1 MSDMNKDNFAT
12 ISDRVMYQIR
22 HDILCGEFE
31 AGQKLILSE
40 LKERYQVG
48 GTPLREA
55 MVQLSWQ
62 KYVTMKPQKGFWVAK
77 VSLDELRGI
86 LKTRLALGHVALQDA
101 IKKGDEAWEL
111 QILTAFHKLN
121 RLNPESA
128 LFDYDE
134 WEWRHKE
141 FHLSLIS
148 CEGSEFIRDMI
159 SHIYDQQERYR
170 HFLLNARLS
179 PEKQY
184 HDNGEHEALMK
195 AVLARN
201 AELACQLLQEH
212 SERLYSLLEAAPS
225 LKALLHLPNDKT
237 LW

>member
-1 MSDMNKDNFAT
+1 MVGMTKDNFAT
-12 ISDRVMYQIR
+12 ISDRVMCQIR

-31 AGQKLILSE
+31 AGQKLVLSE

-62 KYVTMKPQKGFWVAK
+62 KYVKMEPQKGFWVAD
-77 VSLDELRGI
+77 VSLDELCGI
-86 LKTRLALGHVALQDA
+86 LKARLALGHVALKDA

-111 QILTAFHKLN
+111 QVLTAFHKLN
-121 RLNPESA
+121 RLDLESA

-134 WEWRHKE
+134 WELRHKE
-141 FHLSLIS
+141 FHLSLVA
-148 CEGSEFIRDMI
+148 CEGSEFILDMI
-159 SHIYDQQERYR
+159 SNVYDQQERYR
-170 HFLLNARLS
+170 HFLLNANLS

-195 AVLARN
+195 AVLSRN
-201 AELACQLLQEH
+201 VELSCQLLKEH
-212 SERLYSLLEAAPS
+212 GERLYQILEKAPS
-225 LKALLHLPNDKT
+225 LKALLN
-237 LW
+237 

>member
-1 MSDMNKDNFAT
+1 
-12 ISDRVMYQIR
+12 MYQIR

-195 AVLARN
+195 AVLADRK
-201 AELACQLLQEH
+201 
-212 SERLYSLLEAAPS
+212 SVV
-225 LKALLHLPNDKT
+225 
-237 LW
+237 

>member
-1 MSDMNKDNFAT
+1 MVGMTKDNFAT
-12 ISDRVMYQIR
+12 ISDRVMCQIR

-55 MVQLSWQ
+55 MVQLTWQ
-62 KYVTMKPQKGFWVAK
+62 KYVKMEPQKGFWVAD

-86 LKTRLALGHVALQDA
+86 LKARLALGHVALKDA

-111 QILTAFHKLN
+111 QVLTAFHKLN
-121 RLNPESA
+121 RLDPESV

-134 WEWRHKE
+134 WELRHKE
-141 FHLSLIS
+141 FHLSLVA
-148 CEGSEFIRDMI
+148 CEGSEFILDMI
-159 SHIYDQQERYR
+159 SNVYDQQERYR
-170 HFLLNARLS
+170 HFLLSANLS

-195 AVLARN
+195 AVLSRN
-201 AELACQLLQEH
+201 VELSCQLLKEH
-212 SERLYSLLEAAPS
+212 SERLYQILEKAPS
-225 LKALLHLPNDKT
+225 LKALLN
-237 LW
+237 

>member
-1 MSDMNKDNFAT
+1 MTKDNFAT
-12 ISDRVMYQIR
+12 ISDRVMCQIR

-62 KYVTMKPQKGFWVAK
+62 KYVKMEPQKGFWVAD

-86 LKTRLALGHVALQDA
+86 LKARLALGHVALKDA

-111 QILTAFHKLN
+111 QVLTAFHKLN
-121 RLNPESA
+121 RLDPESA

-134 WEWRHKE
+134 WELRHKE
-141 FHLSLIS
+141 FHLSLVA
-148 CEGSEFIRDMI
+148 CEGSEFILDMI
-159 SHIYDQQERYR
+159 SNVYDQQERYR
-170 HFLLNARLS
+170 HFLLNANLS

-195 AVLARN
+195 AVLSRN
-201 AELACQLLQEH
+201 VELSCQLLKEH
-212 SERLYSLLEAAPS
+212 GERLYQILEKAPS
-225 LKALLHLPNDKT
+225 LKALLN
-237 LW
+237 

>member
-1 MSDMNKDNFAT
+1 MC
-12 ISDRVMYQIR
+12 QIR

-62 KYVTMKPQKGFWVAK
+62 KYVKMEPQKGFWVAD

-86 LKTRLALGHVALQDA
+86 LKARLALGHVALKDA

-111 QILTAFHKLN
+111 QVLTAFHKLN
-121 RLNPESA
+121 RLDPESA

-134 WEWRHKE
+134 WELRHKE
-141 FHLSLIS
+141 FHLSLVA
-148 CEGSEFIRDMI
+148 CEGSEFILDMI
-159 SHIYDQQERYR
+159 SNVYDQQERYR
-170 HFLLNARLS
+170 HFLLNANLS

-195 AVLARN
+195 AVLSRN
-201 AELACQLLQEH
+201 VELSCQLLKEH
-212 SERLYSLLEAAPS
+212 GERLYQILEKAPS
-225 LKALLHLPNDKT
+225 LKALLN
-237 LW
+237 

>member
-1 MSDMNKDNFAT
+1 MVGMTKDNFAT
-12 ISDRVMYQIR
+12 ISDRVMCQIR

-62 KYVTMKPQKGFWVAK
+62 KYVKMEPQKGFWVAD

-86 LKTRLALGHVALQDA
+86 LKARLALGHVALKDA

-111 QILTAFHKLN
+111 QVLTAFHKLN
-121 RLNPESA
+121 RLDPESA

-134 WEWRHKE
+134 WELRHKE
-141 FHLSLIS
+141 FHLSLVA
-148 CEGSEFIRDMI
+148 CEGSEFILDMI
-159 SHIYDQQERYR
+159 SNVYDQQERYR
-170 HFLLNARLS
+170 HFLLNANLS

-195 AVLARN
+195 AVLSRN
-201 AELACQLLQEH
+201 VELSCQLLKDH
-212 SERLYSLLEAAPS
+212 CERLYQILEKAPS
-225 LKALLHLPNDKT
+225 LKALLN
-237 LW
+237 

>member
-1 MSDMNKDNFAT
+1 MC
-12 ISDRVMYQIR
+12 QIR

-31 AGQKLILSE
+31 AGQKLVLSE

-62 KYVTMKPQKGFWVAK
+62 KYVKMEPQKGFWVAD

-86 LKTRLALGHVALQDA
+86 LKARLALGHVALKDA

-111 QILTAFHKLN
+111 QVLTAFHKLN
-121 RLNPESA
+121 RLDPESA

-134 WEWRHKE
+134 WELRHKE
-141 FHLSLIS
+141 FHLSLVA
-148 CEGSEFIRDMI
+148 CEGSEFILDMI
-159 SHIYDQQERYR
+159 SNVYDQQERYR
-170 HFLLNARLS
+170 HFLLNANLS

-195 AVLARN
+195 AVLSRN
-201 AELACQLLQEH
+201 VELSCQLLKEH
-212 SERLYSLLEAAPS
+212 GERLYQILEKAPS
-225 LKALLHLPNDKT
+225 LKALLN
-237 LW
+237 

>member
-1 MSDMNKDNFAT
+1 MVGMTKDNFAT
-12 ISDRVMYQIR
+12 ISDRVMCQIR

-31 AGQKLILSE
+31 AGQKLVLSE

-62 KYVTMKPQKGFWVAK
+62 KYVKMEPQKGFWVAD

-86 LKTRLALGHVALQDA
+86 LKARLALGHVALKDA

-111 QILTAFHKLN
+111 QVLTAFHKLN
-121 RLNPESA
+121 RLDPESA

-134 WEWRHKE
+134 WELRHKE
-141 FHLSLIS
+141 FHLSLVA
-148 CEGSEFIRDMI
+148 CEGSEFILDMI
-159 SHIYDQQERYR
+159 SNVYDQQERYR
-170 HFLLNARLS
+170 HFLLNANLS

-195 AVLARN
+195 AVLSRN
-201 AELACQLLQEH
+201 VELSCQLLKEH
-212 SERLYSLLEAAPS
+212 GERLYQILEKAPS
-225 LKALLHLPNDKT
+225 LKALLN
-237 LW
+237 

>member
-1 MSDMNKDNFAT
+1 MVGMTKDNFAT
-12 ISDRVMYQIR
+12 ISDRVMCQIR

-62 KYVTMKPQKGFWVAK
+62 KYVKMEPQKGFWVAD

-86 LKTRLALGHVALQDA
+86 LKARLALGHVALKDA

-111 QILTAFHKLN
+111 QVLTAFHKLN
-121 RLNPESA
+121 RLDPESA

-134 WEWRHKE
+134 WELRHKE
-141 FHLSLIS
+141 FHLSLVA
-148 CEGSEFIRDMI
+148 CEGSEFILDMI
-159 SHIYDQQERYR
+159 SNVYDQQERYR
-170 HFLLNARLS
+170 HFLLNANLS

-195 AVLARN
+195 AVLSRN
-201 AELACQLLQEH
+201 VELSCLLLKEH
-212 SERLYSLLEAAPS
+212 GERLYQILEKAPS
-225 LKALLHLPNDKT
+225 LKALLN
-237 LW
+237 

>member
-1 MSDMNKDNFAT
+1 M
-12 ISDRVMYQIR
+12 
-22 HDILCGEFE
+22 
-31 AGQKLILSE
+31 
-40 LKERYQVG
+40 
-48 GTPLREA
+48 
-55 MVQLSWQ
+55 
-62 KYVTMKPQKGFWVAK
+62 
-77 VSLDELRGI
+77 
-86 LKTRLALGHVALQDA
+86 QDA
-101 IKKGDEAWEL
+101 IKKGDEVWEL

-128 LFDYDE
+128 LFDYDI
-134 WEWRHKE
+134 WELRHKE

-170 HFLLNARLS
+170 HFLLNTRLS

-195 AVLARN
+195 AVLA
-201 AELACQLLQEH
+201 CQLLEEH

>member
-1 MSDMNKDNFAT
+1 MGGMNKNNFAT
-12 ISDRVMYQIR
+12 ISDRVMCQIR

-31 AGQKLILSE
+31 AGQKLILSD

-62 KYVTMKPQKGFWVAK
+62 KYVTMKPQKGFWVAD

-121 RLNPESA
+121 RLDPESVV
-128 LFDYDE
+128 FDYDE
-134 WEWRHKE
+134 WELRHKE

-148 CEGSEFIRDMI
+148 CEGSEFIRGI
-159 SHIYDQQERYR
+159 TSHIYDQQERYR

-201 AELACQLLQEH
+201 TELACQLLEEH
-212 SERLYSLLEAAPS
+212 SERLYCLLEKAPS
-225 LKALLHLPNDKT
+225 LKALLNLPGDET
-237 LW
+237 IW

>member
-1 MSDMNKDNFAT
+1 MVGMTKDNFAT
-12 ISDRVMYQIR
+12 ISDRVMCQIR

-62 KYVTMKPQKGFWVAK
+62 KYVKMEPQKGFWVAD
-77 VSLDELRGI
+77 VSLDELCGI
-86 LKTRLALGHVALQDA
+86 LKARLALGHVALKDA

-111 QILTAFHKLN
+111 QVLTAFHKLN
-121 RLNPESA
+121 RLDLESA

-134 WEWRHKE
+134 WELRHKE
-141 FHLSLIS
+141 FHLSLVA
-148 CEGSEFIRDMI
+148 CEGSEFILDMI
-159 SHIYDQQERYR
+159 SNVYDQQERYR
-170 HFLLNARLS
+170 HFLLNANLS

-184 HDNGEHEALMK
+184 QDNGEHEALMK
-195 AVLARN
+195 AALSRN
-201 AELACQLLQEH
+201 VELSCQLLKEH
-212 SERLYSLLEAAPS
+212 GERLYQILEKAPS
-225 LKALLHLPNDKT
+225 LKALLN
-237 LW
+237 

>member
-1 MSDMNKDNFAT
+1 MVGMTKDNFAT
-12 ISDRVMYQIR
+12 ISDRVMCQIR

-55 MVQLSWQ
+55 MVQLTWQ
-62 KYVTMKPQKGFWVAK
+62 KYVKMEPQKGFWVAD

-86 LKTRLALGHVALQDA
+86 LKARLALGHVALKDA

-111 QILTAFHKLN
+111 QVLTAFHKLN
-121 RLNPESA
+121 RLDPESA

-134 WEWRHKE
+134 WELRHKE
-141 FHLSLIS
+141 FHLSLVA
-148 CEGSEFIRDMI
+148 CEGSEFILDMI
-159 SHIYDQQERYR
+159 SNVYDQQERYR
-170 HFLLNARLS
+170 HFLLSANLS

-195 AVLARN
+195 AVLSRN
-201 AELACQLLQEH
+201 VELSCQLLKEH
-212 SERLYSLLEAAPS
+212 GERLYQILEKAPS
-225 LKALLHLPNDKT
+225 LKALLN
-237 LW
+237 

>member
-1 MSDMNKDNFAT
+1 MVGMTKDNFAT
-12 ISDRVMYQIR
+12 ISDRVMCQIR

-62 KYVTMKPQKGFWVAK
+62 KYVKMEPQKGFWVAD

-86 LKTRLALGHVALQDA
+86 LKARLALGHVALKDA

-111 QILTAFHKLN
+111 QVLTAFHKLN
-121 RLNPESA
+121 RLDPESA

-134 WEWRHKE
+134 WELRHKE
-141 FHLSLIS
+141 FHLSLVA
-148 CEGSEFIRDMI
+148 CEGSEFILDMI
-159 SHIYDQQERYR
+159 SNVYDQQERYR
-170 HFLLNARLS
+170 HFLLNANLS

-195 AVLARN
+195 AVLSRN
-201 AELACQLLQEH
+201 VELSCQLLKEH
-212 SERLYSLLEAAPS
+212 GERLYQILEKAPS
-225 LKALLHLPNDKT
+225 LKALLN
-237 LW
+237 

>member
-1 MSDMNKDNFAT
+1 MC
-12 ISDRVMYQIR
+12 QIR

-55 MVQLSWQ
+55 MVQLTWQ
-62 KYVTMKPQKGFWVAK
+62 KYVKMEPQKGFWVAD

-86 LKTRLALGHVALQDA
+86 LKARLALGHVALKDA

-111 QILTAFHKLN
+111 QVLTAFHKLN
-121 RLNPESA
+121 RLDPESV

-134 WEWRHKE
+134 WELRHKE
-141 FHLSLIS
+141 FHLSLVA
-148 CEGSEFIRDMI
+148 CEGSEFILDMI
-159 SHIYDQQERYR
+159 SNVYDQQERYR
-170 HFLLNARLS
+170 HFLLSANLS

-195 AVLARN
+195 AVLSRN
-201 AELACQLLQEH
+201 VELSCQLLKEH
-212 SERLYSLLEAAPS
+212 SERLYQILEKAPS
-225 LKALLHLPNDKT
+225 LKALLN
-237 LW
+237 